1 LSDLFPRLSSQPG
14 LGDFVQG
21 LGLPWRALR
30 LIVRTPRLLAL
41 SVVSGLITGAVLLGL
56 AALLWPL
63 SFGWAQ
69 ALIGSG
75 GTAREVG
82 AATLGFVL
90 FALTFFI
97 SAVTVPNLVLAP
109 LQDPLSEATD
119 ACCGAF
125 TPPPFSLAG
134 LLRGTLEAVVHTVL
148 RLVTQLAGLAVLVP
162 LNLIPVA
169 GSGLWLV
176 LGSSW
181 TAFCLAIEHLS
192 NPMARHL
199 YPFGQVMTAL
209 RGRALLAL
217 GFGAALSVL
226 LWVPLLNAFLM
237 PVAVVA
243 GTLLFRSLRQV
254 GVIHQ
259 PTPPA

>member
-1 LSDLFPRLSSQPG
+1 M
-14 LGDFVQG
+14 
-21 LGLPWRALR
+21 
-30 LIVRTPRLLAL
+30 
-41 SVVSGLITGAVLLGL
+41 VSGLVTGAVLIAL
-56 AALLWPL
+56 AVGLWPL

-69 ALIGSG
+69 ALVGSG

-90 FALTFFI
+90 FTLTFFI
-97 SAVTVPNLVLAP
+97 TAVTVPNLVLAP

-119 ACCGAF
+119 VCCGAF
-125 TPPPFSLAG
+125 TPQPFSVAG
-134 LLRGTLEAVVHTVL
+134 LVRGTLEALAHTVL
-148 RLVTQLAGLAVLVP
+148 RVLTQLMGLAVLVP

-169 GSGLWLV
+169 GSALWLV

-181 TAFCLAIEHLS
+181 SAFCLAIEHLS

-199 YPFGQVMTAL
+199 YPFSQVITAL
-209 RGRALLAL
+209 RRRVLLAL
-217 GFGAALSVL
+217 GFGGALSVL

-243 GTLLFRSLRQV
+243 GTLLFHSLRQV
-254 GVIHQ
+254 GAIEK
-259 PTPPA
+259 PAARSPA